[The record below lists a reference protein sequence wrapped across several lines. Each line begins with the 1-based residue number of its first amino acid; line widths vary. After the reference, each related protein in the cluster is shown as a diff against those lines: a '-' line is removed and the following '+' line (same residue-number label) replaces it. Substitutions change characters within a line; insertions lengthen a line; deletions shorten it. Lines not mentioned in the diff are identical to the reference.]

1 MANLDDIIVVNITK
15 ATQTLSRQSFSN
27 ILIVGDNPTFS
38 GRIQFY
44 STSSSGLTS
53 LAADLTGGVTDPEY
67 IAASAIAAQSPRV
80 TQFAVGREDGGDAN
94 ITATLSAIALE
105 SNDWFGF
112 VITDRTVAVQTLAA
126 SYAASNKKIF
136 ACASSDANIVDQAQ
150 GVDVTSIAY
159 VLQNT
164 GNNNATAFYKSD
176 AATKF
181 TDAAYLGRLLAL
193 DPGTYT
199 GNLKNLNAE
208 AVDSLTDTQS
218 KNVLDKNANTY
229 ETIAS
234 RNVVRESKMGG
245 GEFFD
250 VIVFENYLIARIQE
264 DQFAFLQGQNKVP
277 FDDSGISGVQD
288 VLSTTLANEQSEA
301 GSPAR
306 GITAESFHPETKEQT
321 GGFFINVPL
330 AADIPTV
337 DKANRELNNVE
348 FTAWLSGAIHKE
360 TINGILVL

>member
-15 ATQTLSRQSFSN
+15 ATQTISRQSFSN
-27 ILIVGDNPTFS
+27 ILIVGDNPSFAN
-38 GRIQFY
+38 RIKFY
-44 STSSSGLTS
+44 STSNLAA
-53 LAADLTGGVTDPEY
+53 LAADLTGGTGDPEY

-80 TQFAVGREDGGDAN
+80 TQLAVGREDGGDAN
-94 ITATLSAIALE
+94 MTATLTAIALE
-105 SNDWFGF
+105 SNDWFGL
-112 VITDRTVAVQTLAA
+112 ILIDRTVAVQTLAA
-126 SYAASNKKIF
+126 SYAASNKKLF
-136 ACASSDANIVDQAQ
+136 ACASSDANIIDQAQ

-164 GNNNATAFYKSD
+164 ANNNATAFYKAD

-193 DPGTYT
+193 APGTYT
-199 GNLKNLNAE
+199 GNLKTLNAE
-208 AVDSLTDTQS
+208 AVDTLTDTQS

-234 RNVVRESKMGG
+234 INVVRESKMGG

-264 DQFAFLQGQNKVP
+264 DQFALLSGQNKVSY
-277 FDDSGISGVQD
+277 DDSGISSVQD
-288 VLSTTLANEQSEA
+288 VLSTTLANEQSEE
-301 GSPAR
+301 GSPAK
-306 GITAESFHPETKEQT
+306 GITAENFDPDTKEQT
-321 GGFFINVPL
+321 GGFFVTVPL
-330 AADIPTV
+330 ASSVPAV